1 MIMYVT
7 EFNKT
12 IQSELSWIF
21 EEYKDVEVQNEVI
34 ARRFLYFVAKQI
46 NQEPFDIEF
55 ANESKKP
62 VNHFQM
68 YLYLENGSTL
78 YGCMIIVENK
88 KVVASRTNLELVD
101 ENYDTI
107 KVICKRK

>member
-1 MIMYVT
+1 MYVS

-21 EEYKDVEVQNEVI
+21 QEYKDIEVQNEVI
-34 ARRFLYFVAKQI
+34 ARRFLYFVAKKI
-46 NQEPFDIEF
+46 NQEPCDIEF

-68 YLYLENGSTL
+68 YLYLENGYTL
-78 YGCMIIVENK
+78 HACMIHVDNK
-88 KVVASRTNLELVD
+88 KVVAKYTNLQLLD